1 MKKIFKIISNYT
13 EEQTEVGSIRLTK
26 EESLRVERIIEENL
40 FFKYDGKVCHW
51 SNGDLMY
58 VIMITDD
65 KGISEMMEL
74 DNKMH
79 RGFTTGW
86 TKCEDITE
94 SVLYDVFDTSVF
106 GFFEN
111 EMIYDFFVWR
121 SQNLTK
127 DDVLDKILKF
137 GIDSLTKNDK
147 LVLEDKKMILP
158 FDLEDDENK

>member
-26 EESLRVERIIEENL
+26 EESSRVERIIEENVFL
-40 FFKYDGKVCHW
+40 KYDGEVCHW
-51 SNGDLMY
+51 EKGDLMY
-58 VIMITDD
+58 AIMITDD

-79 RGFTTGW
+79 KGFTGW

-111 EMIYDFFVWR
+111 EMI
-121 SQNLTK
+121 
-127 DDVLDKILKF
+127 
-137 GIDSLTKNDK
+137 
-147 LVLEDKKMILP
+147 
-158 FDLEDDENK
+158 

>member
-1 MKKIFKIISNYT
+1 
-13 EEQTEVGSIRLTK
+13 
-26 EESLRVERIIEENL
+26 
-40 FFKYDGKVCHW
+40 
-51 SNGDLMY
+51 
-58 VIMITDD
+58 MI
-65 KGISEMMEL
+65 EL

-79 RGFTTGW
+79 KDFTNGW

-111 EMIYDFFVWR
+111 EMIYDFFIWR

-158 FDLEDDENK
+158 FDLESDENKL